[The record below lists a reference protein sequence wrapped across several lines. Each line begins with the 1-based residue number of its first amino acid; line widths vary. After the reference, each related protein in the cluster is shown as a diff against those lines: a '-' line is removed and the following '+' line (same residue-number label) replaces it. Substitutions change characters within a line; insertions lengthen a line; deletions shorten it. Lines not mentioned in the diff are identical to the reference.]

1 MKLKIYLIIQFLLV
15 MLFAACSSTSRYSG
29 SSVNNSGINTTNILE
44 TETGTASFYADEFNG
59 KKTANGEIYDMNELT
74 AAHPKYPFNTIVE
87 VTNLKNSRRVQVR
100 INDRMPNFKNRIIDL
115 SLKAAEKLGMIQ
127 DGIQDVK
134 VEVIK
139 WGK

>member
-1 MKLKIYLIIQFLLV
+1 

-29 SSVNNSGINTTNILE
+29 SSVDDSGINTTNILE

-127 DGIQDVK
+127 DGIQEVK